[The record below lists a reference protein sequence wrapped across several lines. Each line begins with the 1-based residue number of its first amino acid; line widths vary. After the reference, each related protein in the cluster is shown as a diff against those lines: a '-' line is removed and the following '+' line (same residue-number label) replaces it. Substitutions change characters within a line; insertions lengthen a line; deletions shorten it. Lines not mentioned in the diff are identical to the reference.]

1 MIIKHY
7 EIKKNLKKSNYFL
20 FHGPNEN
27 LIEEII
33 DKILK
38 PNFSK
43 NLFNYDEDEIIK
55 DIEIFKNNIFNRSFF
70 DNQKL
75 IVVNRATDKFLKI
88 FELILSKGDLD
99 LNIIIKAQTL
109 EKKSKLRNLFEK
121 NKNLV
126 IVPVYEDDKKALMSY
141 SQNFLNENK
150 IRISI
155 ESLNVIIERSKGNRA
170 ILKNNLNK
178 ILSYSKNKKNLNYED
193 ITNLINFSENLN
205 FLEIVNYCLSKNK
218 KQVFRFINE
227 NILSLDDN
235 IIIIKNFLY
244 KLKRLKKLS
253 IEFEKKK
260 NIDKILSESKPPIFW
275 QDKDIIKQQLVFLSL
290 KNINILIKKINKLEL
305 TVKKFPK
312 ISNEIMNNFF
322 LENIDNSNSSI

>member
-193 ITNLINFSENLN
+193 ITNLINFSESLN

>member
-244 KLKRLKKLS
+244 KLKRIKKLS

-275 QDKDIIKQQLVFLSL
+275 KDKDIIKQQLVFLSL